1 MTAAFTFSKR
11 VEFSDTDMAG
21 IMHFSRYFI
30 YMEMAEHAFWR
41 SLGLSVHGRFGE
53 QKVSWPRIHVE
64 CDYRKP
70 LRFEDEVEIRLTVK
84 ELAEKTVT
92 FTFIFI
98 KNDGGQEIEVAEG
111 LIKVICVRLDGPEE
125 TMSVIPI
132 PAEIRNK
139 LEHG

>member
-1 MTAAFTFSKR
+1 MTAAFTFCKR

-41 SLGLSVHGRFGE
+41 SLGLSVHGKIEGRN
-53 QKVSWPRIHVE
+53 VSWPRIHAE

-70 LRFEDEVEIRLTVK
+70 LRFEDEVEIRVTVK
-84 ELAEKTVT
+84 ELTEKTVT
-92 FTFIFI
+92 FAFAFF

-111 LIKVICVRLDGPEE
+111 LIKVICVRLNGPEE
-125 TMSVIPI
+125 NMSVIPI
-132 PAEIRNK
+132 PSEIRNK